1 MYTAVL
7 QLQHIDYISK
17 FYFQMRTVSR
27 RAGDLTLGQMNW
39 MVGEEASRGLLDLSG
54 AALLTERAGRGRQNL
69 GMEEA
74 VRKKEKCHQDVL
86 SILSRAKD

>member
-7 QLQHIDYISK
+7 QLQHIDYNST

-39 MVGEEASRGLLDLSG
+39 MVREEASRGLLDLSG
-54 AALLTERAGRGRQNL
+54 AALLTESQTALCLQRETFQFA
-69 GMEEA
+69 
-74 VRKKEKCHQDVL
+74 
-86 SILSRAKD
+86 

>member
-7 QLQHIDYISK
+7 QLQHIDYYST

-39 MVGEEASRGLLDLSG
+39 MVREEASRGLLDLSG
-54 AALLTERAGRGRQNL
+54 AAVLTESQTALCLQRETFQFA
-69 GMEEA
+69 
-74 VRKKEKCHQDVL
+74 
-86 SILSRAKD
+86 